1 MASMLDGIIHDFER
15 VTGPWHLERMSLPQ
29 SFLLTASSLANTK
42 FMSWMRS
49 ANRAAVRSHC
59 DPMNYVGLAPQMVDN
74 ARPRGPLETEQWES
88 VGSWS

>member
-1 MASMLDGIIHDFER
+1 MLDGIIHDFER

-29 SFLLTASSLANTK
+29 SFLLTASSVANTK
-42 FMSWMRS
+42 FMSLDALGEPSSRTQS
-49 ANRAAVRSHC
+49 LRP
-59 DPMNYVGLAPQMVDN
+59 DDYVGLAPQMVDN